1 MDFDDLVKFIL
12 KAVCLSM
19 GIAVIVVSALGK
31 SSQKTVNIL
40 LGIAAACA
48 GLALLVE

>member
-1 MDFDDLVKFIL
+1 MDVDDFIKFIL
-12 KAVCLSM
+12 KALCLAM
-19 GIAVIVVSALGK
+19 GIACIVISSIGK

-40 LGIAAACA
+40 LGVAAACG